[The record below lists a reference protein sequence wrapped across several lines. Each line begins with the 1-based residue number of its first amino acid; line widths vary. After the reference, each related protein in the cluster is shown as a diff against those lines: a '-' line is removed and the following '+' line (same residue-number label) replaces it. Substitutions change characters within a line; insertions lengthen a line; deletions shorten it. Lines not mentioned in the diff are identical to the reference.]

1 MNKLQ
6 QTLLPIK
13 LEASEERLTSLAGL
27 IVVEELA
34 QAKGLWGR
42 VDELFPQ
49 PGSGRGYR
57 ASAYVKPLVWMLQAG
72 GRRME
77 DLREL
82 RAEQAVLGRLGL
94 EELPSADATGDWLR
108 RMGQQGVEALKPV
121 NRELI
126 ASTLAAGWE
135 ELTLDVDATIIE
147 AEKREAEWT
156 YEKVKGYQPLVGYV
170 GGVAVHHE
178 FRAGNESAG
187 ARAVEFLQG
196 CAAQLPAGKKIY
208 LRSDSAFYQA
218 GVMNYCAE
226 RGWTFTITADQDS
239 AVKAAL
245 RQIPESGWK
254 AYRTREG
261 VATDR
266 EIAETVHCLNQ
277 SQQAFRLIVVRWKN
291 PQPSLFEGQHYCY
304 HAVASNRG
312 EQESAS
318 EVLWGHNQR
327 GEAEN
332 WHKELKL
339 GMGMEQMP
347 CGQEEANALF
357 FAIGVLAYNLS
368 LVVKAKLLPP
378 EYRQVSVA
386 TLRWKLYRLG
396 GKLIRHARV
405 WVLQVRAE
413 GEKLGL
419 LAAARQQCYELSLI
433 SA

>member
-34 QAKGLWGR
+34 QAKGVWGR
-42 VDELFPQ
+42 VDELFPP
-49 PGSGRGYR
+49 PGSGRGYP

-72 GRRME
+72 GRRLE

-82 RAEQAVLGRLGL
+82 REEQAVLRRLGL
-94 EELPSADATGDWLR
+94 EELPSADAVGDWLR
-108 RMGQQGVEALKPV
+108 RVGDRGVEALQTV
-121 NRELI
+121 NGELV
-126 ASTLAAGWE
+126 ASTLAAGPE
-135 ELTLDVDATIIE
+135 ELKLDVDATIIE

-156 YEKVKGYQPLVGYV
+156 YEKVKGYQPLIGYV
-170 GGVAVHHE
+170 GGVVVHQE

-187 ARAVEFLQG
+187 GRAVEFLQG
-196 CAAQLPAGKKIY
+196 CAKQLPAGKKIY

-218 GVMNYCAE
+218 GVMNYCWE
-226 RGWTFTITADQDS
+226 QGWTFTITADQDS
-239 AVKAAL
+239 AVKAAM
-245 RQIPESGWK
+245 RQIPEKEWK

-277 SQQAFRLIVVRWKN
+277 SERAFRLIVVRWKH
-291 PQPSLFEGQHYCY
+291 PQPSLFETQHYGY
-304 HAVASNRG
+304 HAVASNRD
-312 EQESAS
+312 ERESAS

-327 GEAEN
+327 GESEN

-339 GMGMEQMP
+339 GFGMEQMP

-357 FAIGVLAYNLS
+357 FAIGALGYNLS
-368 LVVKAKLLPP
+368 LVLKAKLLPP
-378 EYRQVSVA
+378 EYQQVSVA
-386 TLRWKLYRLG
+386 TLRWKLYRLA
-396 GKLIRHARV
+396 GKLVRHARV
-405 WVLQVRAE
+405 WVLKVRAE
-413 GEKLGL
+413 GEKLAL
-419 LAAARQQCYELSLI
+419 LRAARQKCYELSLS